1 MQTGY
6 TLGEHGM
13 PEPEELQKGG
23 SKMKDIES
31 IMEDYRGSDS
41 ERRLYLFLDCPS
53 LRNEFIKIDQSVTT
67 PEHRAQQKTDS
78 GLKRPGVRSVFATL
92 RHAWSFKSG

>member
-1 MQTGY
+1 MFC
-6 TLGEHGM
+6 EHDM
-13 PEPEELQKGG
+13 PDPEELQKKG

-31 IMEDYRGSDS
+31 IIKDYRGSDS

-53 LRNEFIKIDQSVTT
+53 LRNEFIKIDQSETT
-67 PEHRAQQKTDS
+67 PEHRAQQTTDT
-78 GLKRPGVRSVFATL
+78 GLKRQGVRSVFATL